1 MPWIQGAA
9 SQIADSGSDRNDQ
22 EIGESHEKTT
32 SVVYG
37 CGRPRYRDG
46 DQRRHIE
53 RSKRVRSG
61 RYSEFQGRHS
71 SAFEVALLLVPR
83 TGRRWL

>member
-1 MPWIQGAA
+1 MKRRPLVFMGVVAL
-9 SQIADSGSDRNDQ
+9 G
-22 EIGESHEKTT
+22 IGMAI
-32 SVVYG
+32 SVGIV
-37 CGRPRYRDG
+37 
-46 DQRRHIE
+46 E

-61 RYSEFQGRHS
+61 RDSEFQGRHS